1 MTINLPKLVEYA
13 AASGGTDSYFVKI
26 YDLSVVLPS
35 AIPNFQVTV
44 VILLMAV
51 GVIVAKVAGDVGD
64 CRFVHVTADKASAPG
79 PGNQLLRKV
88 AE

>member
-1 MTINLPKLVEYA
+1 MSDLVRRERGA
-13 AASGGTDSYFVKI
+13 VGLVDIAVAMMITGILT
-26 YDLSVVLPS
+26 VVLPS